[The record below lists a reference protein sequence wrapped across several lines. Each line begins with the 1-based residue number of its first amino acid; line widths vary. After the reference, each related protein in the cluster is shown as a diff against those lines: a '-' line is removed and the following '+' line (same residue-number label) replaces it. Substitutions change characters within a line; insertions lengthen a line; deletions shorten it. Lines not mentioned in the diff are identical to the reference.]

1 MEFPEA
7 TGPPGLQPPR
17 RTSIPEH
24 VAGRQPTFPH
34 PSRRRLIVN
43 ADDFGASDSIN
54 QAVAQAHREG
64 ILTSASLMVTG
75 PAFEEAVELARQLPR
90 LGVGLHLTL
99 TGARSVLPPRDI
111 PGLVDSAQRFGANPV
126 TAGWRYFFRR
136 SLREPLRREI
146 HAQFEK
152 FFATGLRL
160 DHVNGHQHVHLHPVV
175 FRLIEHNLGP
185 WRVTHFRCTRDP
197 FWLNARLA
205 FGRWTYRATH
215 ALVFWWLSARV
226 RRRLDRERIR
236 YPRAVFGLLQDA
248 RVTERFVCRLIP
260 RLPRGDSELYSHPSL
275 DHCRHELDALVSPRV
290 KALVAQHG
298 VELIRYQD
306 L

>member
-1 MEFPEA
+1 
-7 TGPPGLQPPR
+7 
-17 RTSIPEH
+17 
-24 VAGRQPTFPH
+24 
-34 PSRRRLIVN
+34 
-43 ADDFGASDSIN
+43 
-54 QAVAQAHREG
+54 
-64 ILTSASLMVTG
+64 MVTG
-75 PAFEEAVELARQLPR
+75 PAFAEAVELARQLPR

-99 TGARSVLPPRDI
+99 TGARSVLPPREI
-111 PGLVDSAQRFGANPV
+111 PGLVDAAQRFGADPV
-126 TAGWRYFFRR
+126 AAGGRYFFCR

-175 FRLIEHNLGP
+175 FRLIEHNVGP
-185 WRVTHFRCTRDP
+185 WRVTHLRWTRDP

-205 FGRWTYRATH
+205 WGRWTYRTTH

-236 YPRAVFGLLQDA
+236 HTRAVFGLLQDS
-248 RVTERFVCRLIP
+248 RVTERFVCRLVP
-260 RLPRGDSELYSHPSL
+260 RLPPGDSELYSHPSL
-275 DHCRHELDALVSPRV
+275 DDCRHELDALVSPRV
-290 KALVAQHG
+290 KALVEQHG